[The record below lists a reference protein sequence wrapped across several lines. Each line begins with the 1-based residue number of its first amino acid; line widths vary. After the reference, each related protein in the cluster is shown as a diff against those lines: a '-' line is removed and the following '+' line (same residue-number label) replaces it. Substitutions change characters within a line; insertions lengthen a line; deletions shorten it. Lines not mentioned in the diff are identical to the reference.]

1 MTLMKWSYSGTAFLL
16 SQACQWRDIWHF
28 HVSDL
33 HPDEA
38 VWSAL
43 CSKHLWPRVIGERLP
58 WWILKESLIPH
69 LGFKRVISRGCP
81 HVPCL
86 KVEPVYPWALS
97 WGHDEL
103 LLDHSFHS
111 LLNIVLLTFP
121 MVNFC
126 CEPLL
131 KQKCPLFSFLKRFF
145 NNKKFTLLIFML
157 FQPSIVFF
165 LPGDNRMKMNRPSFV
180 ISPPLLLNIMTHVW
194 SMQLVYFRAS
204 AEGKIIN
211 K

>member
-1 MTLMKWSYSGTAFLL
+1 MTLMKWSYSGTTFLL

-121 MVNFC
+121 MLNFC

-145 NNKKFTLLIFML
+145 KN
-157 FQPSIVFF
+157 FF
-165 LPGDNRMKMNRPSFV
+165 LHCSSSCCSSPVLFSFFQE
-180 ISPPLLLNIMTHVW
+180 IIGWRWTDQLLLFPLHC
-194 SMQLVYFRAS
+194 S
-204 AEGKIIN
+204 
-211 K
+211 